1 MEWFLPGEGGE
12 RVQEERIA
20 FAKSTMGEGGGRR
33 GGEGGSQL
41 EGTEW
46 GSSLESAGE
55 PQILKNVLL
64 GKIPSTPSRQ

>member
-1 MEWFLPGEGGE
+1 MEWFLPGGGE
-12 RVQEERIA
+12 RVQEEGIA

-55 PQILKNVLL
+55 PRI
-64 GKIPSTPSRQ
+64 